1 MAAPTFPV
9 GPIYLTT
16 TSASNQTWPV
26 PSDWNNASNTVQ
38 VIAAGG
44 GGGGVASNTT
54 GRGGG
59 GGGGG
64 YSKSVNIT
72 LSGSTAT
79 YFLPAGGTGGGTSGA
94 TAGGDAWFNGAACA
108 AASVCAKG
116 GGAGGAGTGGG
127 GGAAGAGGSATG
139 GVASGTG
146 SIKNSGGAGG
156 AGMVISGGGGG
167 GAGGPSAAGVAG
179 NSTNGGQGDGTA
191 GGTGGITSGI
201 RAAFP
206 GNAGTEFSSSPAYGS
221 GGGGGGSGYAADAGA
236 GGTYGAGGGGAF
248 APSSGTLR
256 RGGAGAPGL
265 IVINYSAPLTV
276 SITAPTNSGN
286 SCIGTPGAFTVTR
299 NGPATWPAVSVD
311 LVYGGSGSTAV
322 VGTDYSAAP
331 ATVTIPANTMS
342 VVVPITALQKTSG
355 GSTTL
360 KATIA
365 ASSAYSVG
373 TPASATITI
382 NNGTPAIET
391 VSPYAIAPFAAYPLP
406 YNGYIY
412 HQDGGWGYTN
422 QFATPTSILNAWIT
436 NSPSPQLCGT
446 NGGTAGIS
454 LPSDTAQGVCMGPN
468 FSTTVAG
475 TRVAVLQAVAQTAGI
490 APVNVGLDL
499 TNVKKTN
506 PCNTSTTHWAYAT
519 APTQNTPAATLK
531 VPKYTPVQFSYQC
544 LPNQNYVWFGAA
556 CQGAYIISCLSWTLV
571 TDGDLN
577 VQTAD
582 RAWYKG
588 TETANLIDSST
599 QTFSNSQSV
608 TLQCG
613 GYQPQEGI
621 PANGGSPPAASS
633 GTAPT
638 GGSYTIYGM
647 QNPSYRQPQIQVD
660 VQTCSDPTA
669 IVQGGVCVPCNTV
682 TSGSY
687 RSGNTCVLYP
697 PPTATIQ
704 ANNAGFQAADS
715 SGNKNGKLVS
725 VGVGQQVTVAATYAG
740 STNQTQKTVF
750 ITAAG
755 SGVWTVP
762 SDWNSANNSIEVI
775 GGGGTSAFT
784 GGRGGGGGG
793 GAYSKKTNVSL
804 THGASVAYRVG
815 QGAAQGN
822 PASPGGDT
830 FFNRTAGSSNTCVDT
845 VSVCAKGGNSGNG
858 NNGGAGGAVSG
869 GVGTVKY
876 AGGAGAYG
884 DNNNSGNGGGA
895 GGPNG
900 NGQAGDS
907 GGAGDA
913 GLGGAGSGCGNPPA
927 AGGNGAEWIAT
938 NVWNG
943 SAYTGA
949 TPTAGSGGGGGCRS
963 SIAAPGG
970 NGGLYGGGGG
980 SGGGS
985 QSNEGVGAQGI
996 IVIKYTSTGDPL
1008 EATAI
1013 NCDSGCDSQD
1023 GNTVNCNLVAPPN
1036 PPAAS
1041 DPNCWQKPDATKTY
1055 TFTPA
1060 SADAGKAF
1068 VFSAQAKTFN
1078 YINYNGYA
1086 TVQVKVCAVGQASDG
1101 NGGCVPDMCTNL
1113 PGFQTTVPSG
1123 CTGNPDNTCSVPSG
1137 YAFNGS
1143 ACVPSTPS
1151 VPTLSANSFT
1161 ATRVRLGGSS
1171 TLSWNIP
1178 GMANGISCSI
1188 SPTPASGTAGGDI
1201 TSLWNGSS
1209 NPFTGT
1215 ATTQPITQP
1224 TKYTLT
1230 CTNNQDPPSTR
1241 SITVQ
1246 LIPNYQEI

>member
-1 MAAPTFPV
+1 M
-9 GPIYLTT
+9 
-16 TSASNQTWPV
+16 
-26 PSDWNNASNTVQ
+26 PSDWNNASNIVQ

-54 GRGGG
+54 GSGGG

-64 YSKSVNIT
+64 YSKSTNIT
-72 LSGSTAT
+72 LSGSSVT
-79 YFLPAGGTGGGTSGA
+79 YRLAPGGAGGGSSA
-94 TAGGDAWFNGAACA
+94 AVAGGDAWFNGTTCA

-127 GGAAGAGGSATG
+127 GGAAGAGGPATG

-146 SIKNSGGAGG
+146 SIKNNGGAGG
-156 AGMVISGGGGG
+156 AGTGVSAGGGGG
-167 GAGGPSAAGVAG
+167 GAGGPNAAGGTG
-179 NSTNGGQGDGTA
+179 NRTNGGQGDGTA
-191 GGTGGITSGI
+191 GGAGGMTSLI
-201 RAAFP
+201 RAASAGSP
-206 GNAGTEFSSSPAYGS
+206 GTEFSSSPAYGS
-221 GGGGGGSGYAADAGA
+221 GGGGGGSRYAADAAA

-248 APSSGTLR
+248 AASSGTLR

-286 SCIGTPGAFTVTR
+286 ACIGTPGAFTISR
-299 NGPATWPAVSVD
+299 NGPATWPAVPVD
-311 LVYGGSGSTAV
+311 LIYGGSGSTAAA
-322 VGTDYSAAP
+322 GIDYSAA
-331 ATVTIPANTMS
+331 ATTVTIPANTMS
-342 VVVPITALQKTSG
+342 ITLPITALQKTSG

-373 TPASATITI
+373 TPASATIVI

-391 VSPYAIAPFAAYPLP
+391 VAPYTIAPFAAYPLP

-412 HQDGGWGYTN
+412 HQNGGSGYTN
-422 QFATPTSILNAWIT
+422 PFATPASILNTWIS
-436 NSPSPQLCGT
+436 NSPSPQLCGA

-468 FSTTVAG
+468 FSGTVAG

-490 APVNVGLDL
+490 PPVNVGLDL

-544 LPNQNYVWFGAA
+544 LPNQNYVWFNAA

-638 GGSYTIYGM
+638 GGSYTVYGM

-669 IVQGGVCVPCNTV
+669 IVQGGACVPCNTV

-725 VGVGQQVTVAATYAG
+725 VGAGQQVTVAATYAG

-775 GGGGTSAFT
+775 GGGGTAAFT

-793 GAYSKKTNVSL
+793 GAYSKKTNISL
-804 THGASVAYRVG
+804 TPGAPVTYRVG
-815 QGAAQGN
+815 QGAAQGS
-822 PASPGGDT
+822 PAAPGDDT
-830 FFNRTAGSSNTCVDT
+830 FFNRTAGSSNTCADT

-858 NNGGAGGAVSG
+858 NNGGAGGAASG

-876 AGGAGAYG
+876 SGGAGAYG

-938 NVWNG
+938 NVWSG
-943 SAYTGA
+943 TAYTGA
-949 TPTAGSGGGGGCRS
+949 TPTGGSGGGGGCRS

-1023 GNTVNCNLVAPPN
+1023 GDTVNCNLVAPPN
-1036 PPAAS
+1036 PPAAP
-1041 DPNCWQKPDATKTY
+1041 DPNCWRKPDATKTY

-1060 SADAGKAF
+1060 SADAGKTF

-1086 TVQVKVCAVGQASDG
+1086 TVQVRVCPIGQGTDG
-1101 NGGCVPDMCTNL
+1101 NGGCIADACTNNIVF
-1113 PGFQTTVPSG
+1113 PGSQTTVPAG
-1123 CTGNPDNTCSVPSG
+1123 CTGNPDNTCSVPTG
-1137 YAFNGS
+1137 YAFNGA
-1143 ACVPSTPS
+1143 ACVPSAPS
-1151 VPTLSANSFT
+1151 VPTLSQNSFT
-1161 ATRVRLGGSS
+1161 ATRVRMGAAS

-1178 GMANGISCSI
+1178 GMASGITCDI
-1188 SPTPASGTAGGDI
+1188 SPADKLQSPMPAWTSGSTWIGSVQT
-1201 TSLWNGSS
+1201 TSIYG
-1209 NPFTGT
+1209 
-1215 ATTQPITQP
+1215 P

-1230 CTNNQDPPSTR
+1230 CTNSTTDPPATR
-1241 SITVQ
+1241 SVIVNI
-1246 LIPNYQEI
+1246 IPAYQEI